1 MRCNP
6 PPFTAI
12 YAILDAIG
20 FNHFTLTV
28 SKPVRTLFSANWS
41 FRFHYGVF
49 FAIVIHGA
57 GTPSGWGTGSSWR
70 HSLAARR
77 QGFVKKEGNA
87 EKRLN
92 RLLNKNTTNTETC
105 MQKRAKQSL
114 TRDQRARRPRSSSF
128 VELSLWVK
136 RNSEISL

>member
-20 FNHFTLTV
+20 FNQFTLTV
-28 SKPVRTLFSANWS
+28 SNPVRTLFSANWS

-92 RLLNKNTTNTETC
+92 RLLNKNSTNTETC
-105 MQKRAKQSL
+105 MQKRGKAVADPGPKGKAAKKL
-114 TRDQRARRPRSSSF
+114 KLRRTQPLGQAEF
-128 VELSLWVK
+128 
-136 RNSEISL
+136 